1 MAIKIKSATG
11 IGLVGSMG
19 GRPWEQEVE
28 IIADTEA
35 EITALWEG
43 IAYREGHR
51 IIPAVITA
59 GTAFAKITA
68 GTAFAKGEF
77 GWWGD
82 VLYRSLIDANVYTPE
97 QYPAGWEA
105 V

>member
-35 EITALWEG
+35 EITALWED
-43 IAYREGHR
+43 IAYREGYR
-51 IIPAVITA
+51 IIPAV
-59 GTAFAKITA
+59 ITA

-82 VLYRSLIDANVYTPE
+82 TMYKSLIDANVYTPE
-97 QYPAGWEA
+97 AYPAGWE
-105 V
+105 VV

>member
-35 EITALWEG
+35 EITAL
-43 IAYREGHR
+43 
-51 IIPAVITA
+51 
-59 GTAFAKITA
+59 
-68 GTAFAKGEF
+68 
-77 GWWGD
+77 GD
-82 VLYRSLIDANVYTPE
+82 VIEQGDLKVKASAGSLAYTADLS
-97 QYPAGWEA
+97 AGYMLSPSGVWTKFRG
-105 V
+105 